1 MRLTTRVRLHILT
14 GFLGSG
20 KSTLLRRYLH
30 ACAEPRQVAVL
41 INEFGAVAIDH
52 TLVRAYA
59 NHAQALAG
67 GCACCDGDA
76 ALQAC
81 LLDTLR
87 QMAGGELEGVH
98 DIVLETS
105 GVSDPSRILGT
116 IAAEMHLAEYIDV
129 ANCVTVLES
138 GTDEDFIQRFPE
150 LHNQLAC
157 ASRIVVSKA
166 DLRAAETTQATV
178 ALARRLNPLAEV
190 VVADVRSNLDHLFAP
205 AATPRDISALP
216 REHNARFHTFQ
227 VPLGG
232 SLSWP
237 EFSVW
242 LTALLHCHGS
252 RILRFKGVI
261 PLPGPTSQALVLQG
275 VRHRVHE
282 PEHLD
287 VDPARA
293 PVHFGLVFICTEP
306 MEAAVRSS
314 LFVFSNGPA
323 LERHPSVLDD
333 LSANNQLPAE
343 FGAT

>member
-1 MRLTTRVRLHILT
+1 MRLTKRVRLHILT

-30 ACAEPRQVAVL
+30 ETPTPRRVAVL

-59 NHAQALAG
+59 NYSQSVAG

-76 ALQAC
+76 ALRAC
-81 LLDTLR
+81 LLETLR
-87 QMAGGELEGVH
+87 QMTSGELEGIE

-116 IAAEMHLAEYIDV
+116 VTTEMHLAEYIDV

-138 GTDEDFIQRFPE
+138 GATEEFLGRFPE

-166 DLRAAETTQATV
+166 DLQSAEVTQATI
-178 ALARRLNPLAEV
+178 AMARKLNPLAEV
-190 VVADVRSNLDHLFAP
+190 VVADVKSSLDGLFAP
-205 AATPRDISALP
+205 AVTPKDVPALP
-216 REHNARFHTFQ
+216 REHNSRYQTFQ
-227 VPLGG
+227 VPLKGD
-232 SLSWP
+232 LSWP

-242 LTALLHCHGS
+242 LTALLHCHGE

-261 PLPGPTSQALVLQG
+261 PLPGAASQALVLQG
-275 VRHRVHE
+275 VRHRVYE
-282 PEHLD
+282 PEHLALD
-287 VDPARA
+287 AGRE
-293 PVHFGLVFICTEP
+293 PVHYGLVFICTEP
-306 MEAAVRSS
+306 MEDVIAAS
-314 LFVFSNGPA
+314 LSNFT
-323 LERHPSVLDD
+323 VLAKRV
-333 LSANNQLPAE
+333 SARPVVAE
-343 FGAT
+343 VH

>member
-1 MRLTTRVRLHILT
+1 LRLASRVRLHILT

-30 ACAEPRQVAVL
+30 ECTEPRKVAVL
-41 INEFGAVAIDH
+41 INEFGSVAIDH

-59 NHAQALAG
+59 NHSQALAG

-76 ALQAC
+76 ALQTS
-81 LLDTLR
+81 LLETLR
-87 QMAGGELEGVH
+87 QMAGGDLEGVR

-129 ANCVTVLES
+129 VNCVTVVES
-138 GTDEDFIQRFPE
+138 GTDEEFIGRFPE

-166 DLRAAETTQATV
+166 DLRSAETTHTTV
-178 ALARRLNPLAEV
+178 ALVRKLNPLAEV
-190 VVADVRSNLDHLFAP
+190 VVADVRASLDNLFAP
-205 AATPRDISALP
+205 AATRKDIPALS
-216 REHNARFHTFQ
+216 REHNNKFHTFQ
-227 VPLGG
+227 V
-232 SLSWP
+232 SLASHISWP

-242 LTALLHCHGS
+242 LTAMLHCHGE

-261 PLPGPTSQALVLQG
+261 PLPSTRTQALVLQG
-275 VRHRVHE
+275 VRHRVYE

-287 VDPARA
+287 LDPERA

-306 MEAAVRSS
+306 MEDAILASLQSFASSTILTAEGLAA
-314 LFVFSNGPA
+314 
-323 LERHPSVLDD
+323 
-333 LSANNQLPAE
+333 Q
-343 FGAT
+343 